1 MLLNGQNIL
10 NLDFINNVAM
20 INGEDYCL
28 DRNLDANRQN
38 AFAQYGGP
46 ITFSRGSQGT
56 IVDSTG
62 RISYAPNNLL
72 TYSESFEAASWTKAQ
87 VSVTANSTVAPD
99 GTITADTLAETTAN
113 LGHVTITAATAVVA
127 PYVFSVYLK
136 KGLGATAPNWVQL
149 YTGGVSAQYANF
161 NLGTGVVGS
170 VAAGST
176 AAITNAGNGWYRC
189 TLTFTP
195 ASSGS
200 VSAAIAF
207 TNNTD
212 TTTRGPAYAG
222 LTTSDVFIWGAQLE
236 QVTYQTTPRAYI
248 PTTTAAYYGPRFDY
262 DPVTLASNGLLIE
275 EQRTNRI
282 LNSEDFTGAAW
293 TATISG
299 TSTRV
304 NGNTSSLGFMTGVIT
319 ATSAGGGL
327 RQQLTG
333 LTSSQVYTISFYM
346 QSTSTGVTFALE
358 NGAAAYGTP
367 VSMKFNPSTGVIGT
381 TTGFTSVTSTPY
393 RNGYLYRMI
402 FPPAGGQLIANLE
415 WRIVNNGDQIT
426 IGRPQFEAGSFATS
440 YIPTAASTV
449 TRSADV
455 CTISGTNF
463 SNWYNQNEGTVYINI
478 VPFAPPP
485 INNIRFLE
493 ISGASINDRN
503 PLMFASSIG
512 MVYTQYRVSAS
523 RATDQV
529 LISSGTG
536 IYSANANIKIATAYK
551 QDDFASVVNNI
562 IVGTASSGY
571 TLSAANKITIGYA
584 QSGSNE
590 IYNGYIRSLQYYP
603 IRLPNAT
610 LQALT
615 T

>member
-62 RISYAPNNLL
+62 KISYAPNNLI
-72 TYSESFEAASWTKAQ
+72 TYSQIFTNAVWNTNNTSTIS
-87 VSVTANSTVAPD
+87 ANVITAPD
-99 GTITADTLAETTAN
+99 NTLTGSKLIENTS
-113 LGHVTITAATAVVA
+113 VATH
-127 PYVFSVYLK
+127 YVLQATPTLSVGSLFIMSVYAK
-136 KGLGATAPNWVQL
+136 AGERNWLRL
-149 YTGGVSAQYANF
+149 YTGSSVPWGTAYSAYF
-161 NLGTGVVGS
+161 NLSAGALGS
-170 VAAGST
+170 VTSGASSV
-176 AAITNAGNGWYRC
+176 ITPVGNGWYRC
-189 TLTFTP
+189 SLILPATNTVGATSMALGLATDNTFP
-195 ASSGS
+195 AYTGDGSSG
-200 VSAAIAF
+200 
-207 TNNTD
+207 
-212 TTTRGPAYAG
+212 
-222 LTTSDVFIWGAQLE
+222 VFIWGAQLE

-262 DPVTLASNGLLIE
+262 DPVTLAPNGLLIE

-346 QSTSTGVTFALE
+346 QSTSTSVTFALE
-358 NGAAAYGTP
+358 NGAAAYGTACI
-367 VSMKFNPSTGVIGT
+367 MNFNPSTGVIGT

-426 IGRPQFEAGSFATS
+426 IGRPQFEAGSFATT

-493 ISGASINDRN
+493 ISGATSNDRN
-503 PLMFASSIG
+503 PLLFAASTGVIG
-512 MVYTQYRVSAS
+512 VQYRVSAS

-590 IYNGYIRSLQYYP
+590 IYNGYIRSLRYYP
-603 IRLPNAT
+603 VRLPDTT